1 VWNARVGALRDGA
14 AIGWHDGD
22 GKPGGRV
29 DVWSEDGHPLI
40 GEVGEPVCARPTV
53 ALQATAGWRLAAAI
67 DRKVSILR
75 PSAYFA

>member
-14 AIGWHDGD
+14 AIGWHDGN
-22 GKPGGRV
+22 PGGRV
-29 DVWSEDGHPLI
+29 DVWSEDRRPLI
-40 GEVGEPVCARPTV
+40 GEVGQPVCTRPTA
-53 ALQATAGWRLAAAI
+53 ALRAAAAWRPAAAI